1 MKNFVYMSALF
12 LFVICACSQEEKA
25 NRTSHYV
32 YLLDPGDIKMMDDK
46 GADFF
51 SEINIIPLKEADD
64 FLIGQA
70 CKLIK
75 CDSFFYVLDKDK
87 THSIY
92 KYDLEGNPV
101 KRFFKKGES
110 GDEYIEIIDFDID
123 QSSKEILVLCVM
135 PKILYLDTDFNS
147 LGKNNN
153 LGYNYFDRIVSWKNK
168 VFLYNHHDKKVAGLN
183 PETGEPEECL
193 RTRKLNDLINPGFFA
208 FYKTPDNLY
217 FQSQGDDCIY
227 KLQGNKF
234 TPFLTLDYKTKESSI
249 KFFEER
255 SLSDRITLEDMMQY
269 SLPDVYNIREKDS
282 KFIFTYVHD
291 IVYRIC
297 IYDTVKRTYKDQMK
311 YMYISEHD
319 GGCYDNALYGLENP
333 ADHNGMGSFEMPE
346 YHEYMKGVKY
356 DFTGKL
362 DFDEE
367 FENPVVIEQI
377 LK

>member
-1 MKNFVYMSALF
+1 
-12 LFVICACSQEEKA
+12 
-25 NRTSHYV
+25 
-32 YLLDPGDIKMMDDK
+32 MMDDK

-51 SEINIIPLKEADD
+51 SEINIIPLKEDDD
-64 FLIGQA
+64 FLIGSA
-70 CKLIK
+70 YKLIK

-101 KRFFKKGES
+101 KRFCKKGGS

-147 LGKNNN
+147 LGKNND

-168 VFLYNHHDKKVAGLN
+168 VFLYNHHDRKVAGIN
-183 PETGEPEECL
+183 PETGELEECF
-193 RTRKLNDLINPGFFA
+193 RTRKLNDLISPGVFA
-208 FYKTPDNLY
+208 FHKTPDNLY

-227 KLQGNKF
+227 KLQENKF
-234 TPFLTLDYKTKESSI
+234 TPFLTLDYKTKESSM
-249 KFFEER
+249 KFYEER
-255 SLSDRITLEDMMQY
+255 GLSDRLTVEEVIQRPIPE
-269 SLPDVYNIREKDS
+269 VYNIREKDN
-282 KFIFTYVHD
+282 KFIFTYVHGASF
-291 IVYRIC
+291 RIC
-297 IYDTVKRTYKDQMK
+297 IYDTVQRAYKDQVK
-311 YMYISEHD
+311 YSYISEGN

-333 ADHNGMGSFEMPE
+333 VDHNSMSIFKMPR